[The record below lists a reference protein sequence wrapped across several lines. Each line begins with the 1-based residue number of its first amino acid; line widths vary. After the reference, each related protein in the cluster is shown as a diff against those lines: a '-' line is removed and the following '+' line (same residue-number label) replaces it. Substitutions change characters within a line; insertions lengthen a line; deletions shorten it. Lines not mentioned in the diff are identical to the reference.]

1 MESGQACNEIL
12 RVDYF
17 EVSVIS
23 DLILVY
29 QENQPSKVKLEN

>member
-17 EVSVIS
+17 EASVIS

-29 QENQPSKVKLEN
+29 KENQPS